1 MLHGYRDIGASLNC
15 RIGLLDS
22 EVGVVMSVTSGRLA
36 MTDRAASPACL
47 LAIACIPRVVLPRF
61 QMISFIL
68 SMLIGGK
75 LIIILWIT
83 TEIRSYHE
91 YDNEMEQGDWLI

>member
-1 MLHGYRDIGASLNC
+1 MLPQF
-15 RIGLLDS
+15 
-22 EVGVVMSVTSGRLA
+22 E
-36 MTDRAASPACL
+36 
-47 LAIACIPRVVLPRF
+47 
-61 QMISFIL
+61 MISFIL

-91 YDNEMEQGDWLI
+91 YDNEMEQGDWLIWKMIGRYHILTKAKHVFWLEESTQQVYNER